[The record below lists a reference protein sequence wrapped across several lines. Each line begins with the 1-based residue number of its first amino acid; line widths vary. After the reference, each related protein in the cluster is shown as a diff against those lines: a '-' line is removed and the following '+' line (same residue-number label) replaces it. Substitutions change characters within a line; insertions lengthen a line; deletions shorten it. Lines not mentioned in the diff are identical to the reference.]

1 MKKTNWFEEMNE
13 CVEKF
18 IDTLD
23 EMLEKDDSVKVN
35 SVKEIVEKFEKDN
48 KNEQDS

>member
-1 MKKTNWFEEMNE
+1 MKTNIFEEMNE

-23 EMLEKDDSVKVN
+23 EMLEKDDSVKAN
-35 SVKEIVEKFEKDN
+35 SIHEIVEKFEKVN
-48 KNEQDS
+48 KDTKEE